1 MWFTAHVEIGTDKPR
16 APCSS
21 RISSSYH
28 GCSGEN
34 EHKIRILDS
43 GSVDLCILKRALHK
57 LFWPFLS
64 LGRDVEQRSSLIL
77 EPACLWDGWVLL
89 CLFCSSFQQ
98 LPCVRGE
105 NNLHF
110 PSSQITVYSLTWA
123 ASCLWLNFSHTVLSV
138 RSAMSWCRLFQFL
151 HFLWTG
157 VSVRSWMWMFSA
169 WVIWCRCLGNGSW
182 HCVTCGPWLV
192 QPSAIPAGR
201 GQTLLLSSRTLPRT
215 SCPKGFV
222 AGRIVTWS
230 TSPSQLYISTGRR
243 EEKGSFSC
251 IYRCSY
257 GMCVYQ

>member
-1 MWFTAHVEIGTDKPR
+1 MGW
-16 APCSS
+16 
-21 RISSSYH
+21 
-28 GCSGEN
+28 
-34 EHKIRILDS
+34 
-43 GSVDLCILKRALHK
+43 
-57 LFWPFLS
+57 
-64 LGRDVEQRSSLIL
+64 LGAVM
-77 EPACLWDGWVLL
+77 PVLL
-89 CLFCSSFQQ
+89 KLSATALCERRKQLALSIFPNYCLFINMGSKLLVVEF
-98 LPCVRGE
+98 LPYCAV
-105 NNLHF
+105 
-110 PSSQITVYSLTWA
+110 SQKRNELMQA
-123 ASCLWLNFSHTVLSV
+123 
-138 RSAMSWCRLFQFL
+138 LFQFL

-230 TSPSQLYISTGRR
+230 TSPSQLYISAGRR